1 VNKKLHLASALISIL
16 ISATILYAEQP
27 RGSITIDRIA
37 DIKYPS
43 EQQWSPDGKT
53 VAFLWDAAGK
63 QDLYMVRPG
72 EQPVALT
79 NFPVDPDILTS
90 DIGTFEWASSD
101 SLIFSKDNQL
111 WSVSTLTQKP
121 EPLPGFQGVNT
132 FSLSRN
138 KQQIVF
144 VQKGDV
150 WVASLKAKTRR
161 RLTHMPEGL
170 RIWQLSFSPDSRYVA
185 FDAGQH
191 QTVPEPLPY
200 NGNLVQVMRSLNW
213 DDRIGI
219 ISVYAYAEEP
229 TWIPVATRNYG
240 STAMQWA
247 TGPMGPSIVHVEYSA
262 DHQTMEI
269 KITSVSGDTH
279 TLWKD
284 HDPAWISP
292 ADGAGDATS
301 PDGKW
306 LAFISDRSGWPHL
319 YVIPTD
325 ATSEAQA
332 KQISTGNF
340 GDGYAAWSPDSKRI
354 AFAHSA
360 EGNQMERFISIA
372 TIPNGQIEPVVTA
385 RGVNRNPSFSPDG
398 STLVYERS
406 AVEHPL

>member
-1 VNKKLHLASALISIL
+1 MNKKLHLAGALIAIL
-16 ISATILYAEQP
+16 TSVTILYAEQP

-53 VAFLWDAAGK
+53 AAFLWDAAGK
-63 QDLYMVRPG
+63 QDLYMVKPG
-72 EQPVALT
+72 EQPVPLT

-90 DIGTFEWASSD
+90 DIGPFEWASSD

-170 RIWQLSFSPDSRYVA
+170 RIWQLSFSPDASYVA

-229 TWIPVATRNYG
+229 TWMPVATRNYG

-247 TGPMGPSIVHVEYSA
+247 TGPTGPSIVHVEYSA

-284 HDPAWISP
+284 HDSAWISP

-306 LAFISDRSGWPHL
+306 LAFIS
-319 YVIPTD
+319 TT
-325 ATSEAQA
+325 A
-332 KQISTGNF
+332 
-340 GDGYAAWSPDSKRI
+340 
-354 AFAHSA
+354 
-360 EGNQMERFISIA
+360 
-372 TIPNGQIEPVVTA
+372 VV
-385 RGVNRNPSFSPDG
+385 GP
-398 STLVYERS
+398 
-406 AVEHPL
+406 HPLHYSNGCYLRSSGQTDQHWQLRRRLRGLVT